1 MTDTPKPNEAANVE
15 VTEAELIAI
24 DHALDGLAARLPTVP
39 ADPALTALVEFAR
52 SVDARAAAM
61 APDAVTPVDARA
73 AAMAP
78 DAVTAVDARAVA
90 PAADL
95 RAVTPSMPSWPDRAR
110 PADRRERAP
119 SGGSRLRRTL
129 KRVPI
134 AVLALTL
141 ALLAAVP
148 LSSSPDSPL
157 YPLHQRI
164 FESGE
169 PSSPADGVR
178 FNLAGARQALDDAS
192 RSQGSTRAVRLDS
205 ARRHLAEARRLAAL
219 MTDPDA
225 RSQLDAEL
233 SDLDQRVS
241 GLAGNKDPQ
250 SADTSTAEP
259 GQGQQPVLP
268 GGDATHAAESPTSG
282 PDNGPNVPGSHDPAE
297 HGVAR

>member
-1 MTDTPKPNEAANVE
+1 MTDTPEPNEAANVE

-24 DHALDGLAARLPTVP
+24 DHALDGLAGRLPTVP
-39 ADPALTALVEFAR
+39 ADPALTALAEFAR
-52 SVDARAAAM
+52 SVDARAAAI
-61 APDAVTPVDARA
+61 APDAVTPID
-73 AAMAP
+73 
-78 DAVTAVDARAVA
+78 TRAVA
-90 PAADL
+90 AAADL
-95 RAVTPSMPSWPDRAR
+95 RAVIPSMPSRRDRTR
-110 PADRRERAP
+110 PADRRDRAP
-119 SGGSRLRRTL
+119 SGGARVRKTL

-134 AVLALTL
+134 AVVALTL

-157 YPLHQRI
+157 FPLHQRI
-164 FESGE
+164 FESGK

-178 FNLAGARQALDDAS
+178 LNLASARQALDDAS

-205 ARRHLAEARRLAAL
+205 ARQHLAEARRLAAL
-219 MTDPDA
+219 VTDPDA

-241 GLAGNKDPQ
+241 GLAEIKDPQ

-259 GQGQQPVLP
+259 GQGQWPVRP

-282 PDNGPNVPGSHDPAE
+282 PDNGPNVPGSQDPTE
-297 HGVAR
+297 HGVVR